1 MRMDGIVGG
10 GWIRRKK
17 EASLF
22 WPGSDEIR
30 QWA

>member
-17 EASLF
+17 EASFF